1 MTTRRRTLGQHFLNS
16 PRLAERIARAG
27 EVTDELV
34 IEIGAGKGILTRQL
48 AQSAKKV
55 IAVEIDPRLAR
66 FLENLHIPGVEVWN
80 RDFLELDLHEFA
92 LTVVVGNIPYSIT
105 SAIIEKLI
113 HNKNFLRRAVLTV
126 QKEYGMKMTA
136 SAGDHDHGYLSV
148 CLNYHF
154 EVHKK
159 FAVPARYFSPRPRV
173 SSTVVVMEPKQG
185 LSLRGDEAEFFE
197 FVAGVFRYRRKSMRN
212 AILSHLPWEPEMI
225 EHALLDR
232 RPQDLSIDDFYFVYR
247 MISGARE

>member
-1 MTTRRRTLGQHFLNS
+1 MTVRRRALGQHFLNS
-16 PRLAERIARAG
+16 PRLAGRIAQVG
-27 EVTDELV
+27 DVVDELV

-48 AQSAKKV
+48 AQAARKV

-66 FLENLHIPGVEVWN
+66 FLESLHIPGVEVWN

-92 LTVVVGNIPYSIT
+92 LPVVVGNIPYSIT

-113 HNKNFLRRAVLTV
+113 NSKNFLKRAVLTV
-126 QKEYGMKMTA
+126 QKEYGVKMTA

-173 SSTVVVMEPKQG
+173 SSTVVVMEPKKG
-185 LSLRGDEAEFFE
+185 LLPWGDEAAFFE
-197 FVAGVFRYRRKSMRN
+197 FVAGVFRYRRKSMKN
-212 AILSHLPWEPEMI
+212 AILSYLPREREMI

-232 RPQDLSIDDFYFVYR
+232 RPQDLSIEDFYLIYR
-247 MISGARE
+247 MISGAR